1 MTEELASFDPGS
13 AFRDDVRRARARVTA
28 MTPEA
33 AKTLLI
39 ELVGRIP
46 SLVLAPDECRSSV
59 LGYRR
64 GPNDPG
70 MELTS

>member
-1 MTEELASFDPGS
+1 MTEEPARFDPGP
-13 AFRDDVRRARARVTA
+13 AFRDDVRRARARVAA

-39 ELVGRIP
+39 ELVGTIP
-46 SLVLAPDECRSSV
+46 SLVLPPDECRSAV

-64 GPNDPG
+64 GPNDP
-70 MELTS
+70 ELLD